1 VKKKRGKRAYT
12 EYKVVYIKYFML
24 IFLKRKADIY
34 VSNEGVYAMDLQNFI
49 DGQWQYDEQ
58 VQKMPVINPATG
70 EQIGTVPLSTKQH
83 IEEAVQAAYE
93 AQKKWSLIPAPKR
106 ADYLY
111 EIAFKLKERKD
122 EIAQMLT
129 KEMGKV
135 IEEARGEVQEGIDMA
150 LYMAAEGR
158 RLFGETVPSELPN
171 KFAMSVRAPIGVVGL
186 ITPWNFPI
194 AIATWKAFPALIAG
208 NTVVWKPS
216 NETPFMA
223 LELAKICKEVGLPNG
238 VLNVVYGTGPTV
250 GTAMIEHPQIR
261 VISFTGS
268 TTTGSK
274 VAELGGKHL
283 KKISLEMGG
292 KNAVIV
298 MDDADLELA
307 VDGIL
312 WSAFG
317 TAGQRCTA
325 CSRVIA
331 HKNIKQELQKKLIAR
346 TKALTIGNGLDPSV
360 KVGPVINKAA
370 LEKIN
375 HYVQIGK
382 QQGAT
387 LAYGG
392 RIFVHNEFENGYY
405 FEPTIFTDVTPD
417 MIIAQE
423 EIFGPVISII
433 EVSSLEQAIEVN
445 NNVKFGLSSS
455 IFSSDI
461 NKLFKA
467 QQLLDTGIVYVNAGT
482 TGAEIHLPFG
492 GTKGTGNGHRDSGQA
507 ALDVYTEWK
516 SIYIDYSGKLQR
528 AQIDNE

>member
-1 VKKKRGKRAYT
+1 M
-12 EYKVVYIKYFML
+12 EL
-24 IFLKRKADIY
+24 L
-34 VSNEGVYAMDLQNFI
+34 NFI
-49 DGQWQYDEQ
+49 GGEWIEDHSLQR
-58 VQKMPVINPATG
+58 MPVINPANG
-70 EQIGTVPLSTKQH
+70 EQLGTVPLSTKSQV
-83 IEEAVQAAYE
+83 EFAAQKAKE
-93 AQKKWSLIPAPKR
+93 AQKQWALVPAPKR
-106 ADYLY
+106 AQYLY
-111 EIAFKLKERKD
+111 EIAFKLKEKK
-122 EIAQMLT
+122 EQLAQTLT

-171 KFAMSVRAPIGVVGL
+171 KFAMSVRAPIGVAGL

-194 AIATWKAFPALIAG
+194 AIATWKSFPALIAG

-216 NETPFMA
+216 NETPMMA
-223 LELAKICKEVGLPNG
+223 YELAKIFEEVGLPAG
-238 VLNVVYGTGPTV
+238 VVNVVFGSGPTV
-250 GTAMIEHPQIR
+250 GTAMVEHPDIR
-261 VISFTGS
+261 IISFTGS

-283 KKISLEMGG
+283 KKVSLEMGG

-298 MDDADLELA
+298 MDDANLDLALE
-307 VDGIL
+307 GIL

-325 CSRVIA
+325 CSRVIV
-331 HKNIKQELQKKLIAR
+331 HKDVKQALEERLVEA
-346 TKALTIGNGLDPSV
+346 TKQLTIGNGLDPTV
-360 KVGPVINKAA
+360 KIGPVINKAA

-382 QQGAT
+382 QQGANLLIGGEILT
-387 LAYGG
+387 DGELAK
-392 RIFVHNEFENGYY
+392 GYY
-405 FEPTIFTDVTPD
+405 YAPTIFTDVEATS
-417 MIIAQE
+417 ILAQE

-433 EVSSLEQAIEVN
+433 EVSSLEEAIEVN
-445 NNVKFGLSSS
+445 NSVKFGLSSS
-455 IFSSDI
+455 IFSQDVNTI
-461 NKLFKA
+461 FNA

-516 SIYIDYSGKLQR
+516 SIYVDYSGKLQR
-528 AQIDNE
+528 AQIDNNA

>member
-1 VKKKRGKRAYT
+1 M
-12 EYKVVYIKYFML
+12 EL
-24 IFLKRKADIY
+24 L
-34 VSNEGVYAMDLQNFI
+34 NFI
-49 DGQWQYDEQ
+49 GGQWIENEKLQEI
-58 VQKMPVINPATG
+58 PVVNPANG
-70 EQIGTVPLSTKQH
+70 EQIGTVPLSTKEQVDL
-83 IEEAVQAAYE
+83 AVQKAKA
-93 AQKKWSLIPAPKR
+93 AQKEWALIPAPKR

-111 EIAFKLKERKD
+111 EIAFKLKEKK
-122 EIAQMLT
+122 EYLAQMLT

-171 KFAMSVRAPIGVVGL
+171 KFAMSVRAPIGVAGL

-194 AIATWKAFPALIAG
+194 AIATWKAFPALVAG
-208 NTVVWKPS
+208 NAVVWKPS
-216 NETPFMA
+216 NETPIMA
-223 LELAKICKEVGLPNG
+223 YELAKICEEVGLPAG
-238 VLNVVYGTGPTV
+238 VLNVVFGSGPTV
-250 GTAMIEHPQIR
+250 GTAMIEHPDIR
-261 VISFTGS
+261 IISFTGS
-268 TTTGSK
+268 TVTGSK

-283 KKISLEMGG
+283 KKVSLEMGG

-298 MDDADLELA
+298 MDDADLDLA
-307 VDGIL
+307 LEGIL

-325 CSRVIA
+325 CSRVIV
-331 HKNIKQELQKKLIAR
+331 HKDVKQELEQRLV
-346 TKALTIGNGLDPSV
+346 ALTKELLVGDGLNPAT

-382 QQGAT
+382 QQGAILLT
-387 LAYGG
+387 GGNILNEGDLA
-392 RIFVHNEFENGYY
+392 NGYY
-405 FEPTIFTDVTPD
+405 FEPTIFTNVEATS
-417 MIIAQE
+417 ILAQE

-433 EVSSLEQAIEVN
+433 EVANLDEAIEVN
-445 NNVKFGLSSS
+445 NGVKFGLSSS
-455 IFSSDI
+455 IFSQNVNTI
-461 NKLFKA
+461 FKA

-516 SIYIDYSGKLQR
+516 SIYVDYSGKLQR
-528 AQIDNE
+528 AQIDNNA